1 MLDLPSTS
9 ISRRPAAAGAFLLLV
24 ALVMTEGGS
33 LGQDG
38 FDPPTRRVVVPEG
51 VELEGRAHLL
61 REGGILQKAR
71 GTIERSEDL
80 GVYVFRPKAT
90 TEASV
95 SRELILLPSRG
106 LEDLVRVEKVMGRVG
121 SSTAA
126 NADFEV
132 SGRVLVYRG
141 RNFLLPE
148 AVVPMFGLDGST
160 SASEPSSK
168 VEVEDDDDDA
178 GLADRIE
185 RRLEERIGAVPR
197 SLDLQNADA
206 VSSTPIDSGTR
217 FIDRRGRITRDPA
230 SGVWRFVLAG
240 DGLGADVPSVV
251 LLPCLELE
259 RLERRVRETDVRDEV
274 LLSGRISNFQ
284 GRVYL
289 LPTVVRVA
297 RQGRGIGP

>member
-24 ALVMTEGGS
+24 VLVMTEGGS

-51 VELEGRAHLL
+51 VELEGRAPLL

-121 SSTAA
+121 SSSAA
-126 NADFEV
+126 DDDFEV

-148 AVVPMFGLDGST
+148 AVVPMFRLDGST

-168 VEVEDDDDDA
+168 VEDDDDDA